1 MIPFLAASESASV
14 ATVTVATDAVAATAT
29 NPMVTFLVILGVT
42 SLVSF
47 ASEYIVQRFG
57 RSPIINWRMI
67 ITIGTTA
74 AAYLFWTF
82 WSQQVDFASA
92 ALDPANSA
100 FRGSLWLFLAVTI
113 IVPLWMC
120 YSALLSVWYDR
131 WFPGITL
138 LGIRI
143 LVCIVMVGG
152 YVGLLRKMF
161 SLLSDVRLGLFD

>member
-1 MIPFLAASESASV
+1 MIPILSAADPAS
-14 ATVTVATDAVAATAT
+14 TATAMS
-29 NPMVTFLVILGVT
+29 PMVSFLVTMGVT
-42 SLVSF
+42 ALVSYVAEF
-47 ASEYIVQRFG
+47 LVQRFG

-67 ITIGTTA
+67 IAIGTIS

-100 FRGSLWLFLAVTI
+100 FRMSLWLFLAVTLV
-113 IVPLWMC
+113 VPLWMC

-138 LGIRI
+138 LAIRI

-152 YVGLLRKMF
+152 YVGLLRTMF
-161 SLLSDVRLGLFD
+161 GLLSGVRLGLFD